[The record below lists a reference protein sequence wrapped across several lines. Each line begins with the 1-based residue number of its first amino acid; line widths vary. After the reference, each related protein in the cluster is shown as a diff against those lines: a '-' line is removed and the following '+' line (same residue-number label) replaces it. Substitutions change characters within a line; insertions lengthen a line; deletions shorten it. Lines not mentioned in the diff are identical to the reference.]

1 MAKNVSVLT
10 WNIQNYGKLKA
21 SLDDIVTAIAKTVN
35 AYQPDLFVMLEVN
48 TTLNATAEFLLE
60 RMAVALFNQSGGKY
74 KVCMRSPNTGVEY
87 YAFFVRD
94 TAVTV
99 PLVPV
104 VTGTTSRAGIIG
116 KDGFAWSS
124 VTFLPAQITVNQ
136 PTLVDGVAPLLSP
149 DFPAY
154 SVRGRSLGIPDWPGV
169 RLPSLG
175 LFWVP
180 GASGASRLLPIV
192 ACHFAANHN
201 VAQRQIRNLD
211 TFSIFQGTGPADP
224 SGRVPTTPLK
234 VKVDLGGGAQSLPV
248 PGWIL
253 TGDFNL
259 NWMDPAEAPL
269 YQPIVG
275 STYPRLGAAPAVTA
289 GTHLTTYYGY
299 SRTMKNTEDLAVNGY
314 DNHFLRNGPD
324 AMSPAA
330 LQSPRVVDVPNAVQN
345 RTLKL
350 WESVE
355 HYAEL
360 DKKGFAAG
368 QYKSFAVDFAQ
379 QLGYAGSFS
388 GSPINVKGALVGG
401 RLVSDHLPV
410 FASFRLA

>member
-1 MAKNVSVLT
+1 MAKYVSVLT

-21 SLDDIVTAIAKTVN
+21 SLDDVVTAIANTVN
-35 AYQPDLFVMLEVN
+35 SYQPDIFVMLEVN
-48 TTLNATAEFLLE
+48 TTLNATAEYLLE
-60 RMAVALFNQSGGKY
+60 RMAAALFKESGGKY
-74 KVCMRSPNTGVEY
+74 RVCMRSPNTGVEY
-87 YAFFVRD
+87 YAYFLKD
-94 TAVTV
+94 SSATI
-99 PLVPV
+99 PLVPTV
-104 VTGTTSRAGIIG
+104 AGTSRRAGIIG
-116 KDGFAWSS
+116 KDGFAWKD
-124 VTFLPAQITVNQ
+124 VLFLPAILN
-136 PTLVDGVAPLLSP
+136 PSKPELVDGVAPLLSP

-154 SVRGRSLGIPDWPGV
+154 SLRGRRLGIPDWPGV

-180 GASGASRLLPIV
+180 GASGPSRLLPLV

-211 TFSIFQGTGPADP
+211 TFSLFQGVGPADP
-224 SGRVPTTPLK
+224 TGRVPTTPLK
-234 VKVDLGGGAQSLPV
+234 VKVNLGGGAENMSI

-259 NWMDPAEAPL
+259 NWLNPAEAPL

-275 STYPRLGAAPAVTA
+275 STFPRLGAGAAVDK

-299 SRTMKNTEDLAVNGY
+299 SRTMKDTKDLAVNGY
-314 DNHFLRNGPD
+314 DNHFLRNSPA
-324 AMSPAA
+324 AMSPAT
-330 LQSPRVVDVPNAVQN
+330 LSGPQVLDVPNAVQN

-350 WESVE
+350 WESVDY
-355 HYAEL
+355 YAQL

-368 QYKSFAVDFAQ
+368 QYKTFAVDFAN
-379 QLGYAGSFS
+379 QLGYSGSFA

-401 RLVSDHLPV
+401 RLISDHLPV
-410 FASFRLA
+410 YASFRLP